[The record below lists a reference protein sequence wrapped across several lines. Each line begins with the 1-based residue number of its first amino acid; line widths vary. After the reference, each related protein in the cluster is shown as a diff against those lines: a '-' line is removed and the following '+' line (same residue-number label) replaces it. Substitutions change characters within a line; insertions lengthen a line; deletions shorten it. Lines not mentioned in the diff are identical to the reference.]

1 MRNRSVAGVLILSII
16 TFGIY
21 ALVWVVKTKAE
32 MNALGAQIPTAW
44 LIIIPF
50 VNLWW
55 LWKYSEG
62 VEHVSRGK
70 MSGALAFVLL
80 FLLGPI
86 GMAILQS
93 TYNGIGAK

>member
-21 ALVWVVKTKAE
+21 ALVWAVKTKTE

-93 TYNGIGAK
+93 TYNSIGAK

>member
-1 MRNRSVAGVLILSII
+1 MTRRSVAGVFFLSII

-21 ALVWVVKTKAE
+21 ALVWAVKTKTE

-44 LIIIPF
+44 LLIIPF

-62 VEHVSRGK
+62 VDHVSRGK
-70 MSGALAFVLL
+70 MSSALAFILL

-93 TYNGIGAK
+93 TYNGLGAR

>member
-1 MRNRSVAGVLILSII
+1 MKKRSVVGVLILSII

-21 ALVWVVKTKAE
+21 ALVWAVKTKTE

-44 LIIIPF
+44 LLIIPF

-62 VEHVSRGK
+62 VERVSRAK

-93 TYNGIGAK
+93 TYNGLGAR